1 MLKHLSTLWLA
12 LCLILIAS
20 SAAAAPVPVNPSRVS
35 LPKTAVVMKN
45 QQITLTPVLTPID
58 ATTTYTWSSGKK
70 SVATVLNG
78 VVTGVNPGK
87 AVITVKTAN
96 KKWAKCTVT
105 VTQIPMTSFT
115 VALSD
120 WQGDDC
126 YFKDEESGEECFWE
140 VTGHKMY
147 PSIGDVTPADAN
159 RAIVWK
165 SLNPSIASVD
175 SKGVITCKKQGATTV
190 TATSKYG
197 GYKVT
202 LPITVFTNATQWLVP
217 DHFSSLPNYEENLD
231 YYYTSAKSVYA
242 KNGYLYIDMYIL
254 NLHPFTIKRLGKQE
268 VYLTLDYSG
277 TEDYRDYDDI
287 GNYKAT
293 LNKKIPPYKI
303 GVATIKLFK
312 INAAKLW
319 LIDADAYCEGYAY
332 SKGIGAE
339 PKASIPGIS
348 GASRPAGKV
357 KPARSLR

>member
-1 MLKHLSTLWLA
+1 MLKRLSTLWLA

-20 SAAAAPVPVNPSRVS
+20 SAAAAPVPVKPSRVS

-147 PSIGDVTPADAN
+147 PTIGDVTPPDAN

-197 GYKVT
+197 GFPV
-202 LPITVFTNATQWLVP
+202 
-217 DHFSSLPNYEENLD
+217 SLPVVVLNNSTYWSVDDCFDDLSEYDED
-231 YYYTSAKSVYA
+231 DCYTSAKSIYA
-242 KNGYLYIDMYIL
+242 KNGYLYVDMYFL
-254 NLHPFTIKRLGKQE
+254 NMYDFTIKRLSKQAM
-268 VYLTLDYSG
+268 YLTLDYSS
-277 TEDYRDYDDI
+277 TESYDDYYFV
-287 GNYKAT
+287 GSYKPT
-293 LNKKIPPYKI
+293 LKAKIPPYGI
-303 GVATIKLFK
+303 GVATFKLGK
-312 INAAKLW
+312 INSAKAW
-319 LIDADAYCEGYAY
+319 LIDGDAYCEGYVY
-332 SKGIGAE
+332 SKDIGAE

-348 GASRPAGKV
+348 GASLPARKV